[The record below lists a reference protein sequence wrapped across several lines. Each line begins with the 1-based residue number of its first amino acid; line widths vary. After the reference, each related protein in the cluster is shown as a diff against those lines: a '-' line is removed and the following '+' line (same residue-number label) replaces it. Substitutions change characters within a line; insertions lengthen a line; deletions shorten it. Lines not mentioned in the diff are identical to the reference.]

1 MTTGAIAER
10 FLDCV
15 FGIAEKEE
23 QRGQEAM
30 KAENC
35 TSLEKDVNL

>member
-23 QRGQEAM
+23 QRGKEAM
-30 KAENC
+30 KAENS
-35 TSLEKDVNL
+35 TSVEKDMNL